1 MITIRQFI
9 QQLSRLDPNL
19 PVHIRWDTFI
29 PASLL
34 SKNGGAHSGWEHQP
48 ALSHTASLNAED
60 VAPVWDH
67 STNTISLEISG
78 RHFAPVVSVST
89 NAPEVVSPIALYLAK
104 DIAFREVA
112 QQKSNLQYI

>member
-9 QQLSRLDPNL
+9 HQLSHLDLNL

-29 PASLL
+29 PASSL
-34 SKNGGAHSGWEHQP
+34 SKARAHSGWEHHP
-48 ALSHTASLNAED
+48 ALSHTAALNAED

-67 STNTISLEISG
+67 STNTVSLEISA

-89 NAPEVVSPIALYLAK
+89 NAPAVAFPVALYVAK
-104 DIAFREVA
+104 AVALREFG
-112 QQKSNLQYI
+112 QEKSNPQFV